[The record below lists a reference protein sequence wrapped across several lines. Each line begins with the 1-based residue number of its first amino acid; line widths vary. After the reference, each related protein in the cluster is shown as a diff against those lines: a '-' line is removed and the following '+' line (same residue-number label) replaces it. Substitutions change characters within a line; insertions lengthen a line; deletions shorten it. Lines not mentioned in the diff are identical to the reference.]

1 VLGIEEPARILT
13 GSLDSD
19 PEVPNAGLTNR
30 AERHSSVAFRLGGR
44 DKI

>member
-1 VLGIEEPARILT
+1 MLGIEEPPRILA
-13 GSLDSD
+13 GSLDSH

-30 AERHSSVAFRLGGR
+30 AERHSSEAFRLGGC